1 MSTRAAIYSA
11 ATLGRRAMIALMAAL
26 ALAAAVHAQAQT
38 VDGSV
43 RRVTS
48 VRAER

>member
-1 MSTRAAIYSA
+1 MSTRAAIHSA

-26 ALAAAVHAQAQT
+26 ALAAAIHAQAQT
-38 VDGSV
+38 VDVPV

-48 VRAER
+48 VHVER